1 MENKTVFVRG
11 LVSGILGISV
21 VAILVGVI
29 AAYRAPT
36 AVPVVPAVLAAVRAP
51 AAMVNGSIITWH
63 DVAVDATALKK
74 FLSSPNA
81 PPEAITSDEDLTAR
95 VMHRLLLSAA
105 AEQMLA
111 QQGIEITNDRLD
123 AEFDALAVASGGKEK
138 VIAEIEK
145 NFGWSY
151 EQYRDR
157 VIRSMVV
164 LEELD
169 KKVRNTSG
177 LRARAEGVLAEVK
190 TGTKDFA
197 TLARENSDDSSAADG
212 GDLGVIE
219 RGLTVPE
226 FESAA
231 FALKKGEVSGI
242 VESEFGFHIIKVDD
256 VKKNKKG
263 EVETVRAR
271 HILFKFKPVTDSVE
285 EYLKAARVWQFLT
298 VGASVE

>member
-81 PPEAITSDEDLTAR
+81 PHEAITSDEDLTAR